1 MLNMETDS
9 SEARAQEPPET
20 AATQTGAENQN
31 AVMPDALGDDPNSW
45 MDAALNYQEPTETSA
60 QEPAGETPQ
69 ESNEPTT
76 EESQQ
81 PASEESTEAPEQQ
94 PGESDEIY
102 RQRVRTSDPMLAEV
116 LRLQKENPDKTFA
129 ELQAEAQMK
138 LAESAG
144 IQIEVPAEEPTGVD
158 EPVDPNAP
166 QNLEELE
173 TRLDELM
180 EAKIKAQ
187 TEDYDVAEAGR
198 IEKEIYELR
207 KLEGGLKER
216 QERENQSIQ
225 QQTQQQVS
233 EATKKAETY
242 YPDSAK
248 EGSDLHQEMVRIHE
262 TLIETG
268 DDRVSAPDYVWQLAK
283 MAAKSKGVAPVDPK
297 SNSSQPAQ
305 PAKQAA
311 QHQTKAP
318 IASGSARSDTPPPQ
332 PADPL
337 KGVENPSDYYNAM
350 EALKNGQL
358 SAN

>member
-20 AATQTGAENQN
+20 AATQLGAENQN
-31 AVMPDALGDDPNSW
+31 AATPDTLGDDPSAW
-45 MDAALNYQEPTETSA
+45 MDAALQYQEPTETSA

-69 ESNEPTT
+69 ELTDPIE
-76 EESQQ
+76 EESQE

-94 PGESDEIY
+94 PGESDEVY

-116 LRLQKENPDKTFA
+116 LRLQKENPDKSFS
-129 ELQAEAQMK
+129 ELQMEAQMR

-144 IQIEVPAEEPTGVD
+144 IQIEVPKEESEAID

-166 QNLEELE
+166 QTLEELE
-173 TRLDELM
+173 MRLDELM

-198 IEKEIYELR
+198 IEKQIYELR
-207 KLEGGLKER
+207 KLEKPLTD
-216 QERENQSIQ
+216 REQREVQTAQ
-225 QQTQQQVS
+225 QQQQQQVS
-233 EATKKAETY
+233 EASQKAETY

-248 EGSDLHQEMVRIHE
+248 ENSDLHQEMVRIHSV
-262 TLIETG
+262 LIETG
-268 DDRVSAPDYVWQLAK
+268 DDRVSQPDYVWQLAK

-297 SNSSQPAQ
+297 AKSSQPSE
-305 PAKQAA
+305 PAKPAVQP
-311 QHQTKAP
+311 QTKAP
-318 IASGSARSDTPPPQ
+318 IASGSARSDTAPPQ

-337 KGVENPSDYYNAM
+337 VGVENPSDYYNAM

-358 SAN
+358 SAD